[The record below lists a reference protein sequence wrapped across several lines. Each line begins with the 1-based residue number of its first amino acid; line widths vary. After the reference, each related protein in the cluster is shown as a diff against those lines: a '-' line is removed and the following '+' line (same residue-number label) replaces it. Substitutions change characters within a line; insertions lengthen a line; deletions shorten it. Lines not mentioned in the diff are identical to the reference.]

1 MVNLP
6 KVFVAELTP
15 ICNHQCIFC
24 SCPWENDKNY
34 NPTILPATEWKD
46 ILTKIRFLGV
56 KQVTF
61 TGGEVTTRKDLF
73 KILDSKFISF
83 GDFIVLLFLGLPI

>member
-1 MVNLP
+1 MVKLP

-15 ICNHQCIFC
+15 VCNHQCIFC

-46 ILTKIRFLGV
+46 ILTKMDYRLHPGAGKRDFCGFWQNFQDLGSASALV
-56 KQVTF
+56 GYKA
-61 TGGEVTTRKDLF
+61 GGR
-73 KILDSKFISF
+73 
-83 GDFIVLLFLGLPI
+83 